1 MKKLLFLLSFLFVA
15 SAASAAYVPT
25 SGGTMNPFAYDLSGS
40 FDQASMKLTVNY
52 KLNAPATQVTI
63 RIFNGNT
70 VEKTQDFTDTEYRTK
85 GAHSVNID
93 VSACS
98 SNADLTWS
106 VDVTGISHDKAQ
118 LVSNSNKLYYPTSI
132 DIDNNPQNANFGT
145 VFCIEGRHDA
155 ASTSGYISSI
165 NKNGAGLYVF
175 NADGTKRALPYDSKG
190 EIGVTVERYGWNGG
204 KSLDDAQCRNI
215 GNVLGF
221 APHRVRVSDDG
232 RIFITSQ
239 TNNGEVLYEAN
250 KNVFSDTTGQY
261 WKDRYWYRVISKFQ
275 NDGKTA
281 NTSVKMR
288 ESNRETIGNCTGGLS
303 DCNIYNLYNISTQS
317 FVAGPNVG
325 FDVRGSGPG
334 LQLLMLSGCKQAIA
348 NFTPDHYYCS
358 EYNVGTASVWD
369 TAPTVFFD
377 ELKGYVLRSDAA
389 QAQYD
394 KNGNIWICHYIKDG
408 EKLSDSE
415 PYYPLLKYNRATG
428 TITKYNGIVH
438 NYHRC
443 GAMRFNHDF
452 TKLAITTRG
461 GTTGTGGYV
470 TIYPIINGEPD
481 FNSGTEI
488 DLRNQVGLTMMDF
501 AWDYADNLYIAADK
515 AGESSYG
522 RCIGIYAMPN
532 TNGRNVVS
540 TPANT
545 SFTIECVQGAT
556 YAITANSNNQEWG
569 TVAMTSSETLVN
581 GEVPSCA
588 TVTVTATPTEHHRFV
603 EWKVGEETVST
614 DPTYSFYAIK
624 DLNITAHF
632 AYAKHKVTWN
642 NLFMKGKD
650 IGTENKHYLGINERL
665 WRMFQARFKYHPE
678 QDVEG
683 HVYNSYTESADVFAD
698 LDGRQYVRTDGLT
711 YDTSKDDLMDFMEND
726 SEFNWLK
733 VYIESNNPTQK
744 IGTDKAW
751 AYHMFGFI
759 NRTNKIYYNST
770 TAVDPNAYKFQ
781 ANYEDLGKPEH
792 WTPIWTETVL
802 GLPKTLAYGDYTPT
816 KWEWLPADE
825 NLFRGRWVNSWH
837 TQEDAT
843 GEFKL
848 QRPDAWYKFN
858 TVGNIKVDNPYPQ
871 IAIDDETHI
880 LAWRNG
886 STAGEIVTTITE
898 DVNLY
903 ATYVEKKMDE
913 NDDPTPDLATNPYDA
928 TNDDVIQLMMN
939 PNFRSA
945 NDTKIYSAHDYVKVV
960 RKLQAGMYNTIC
972 LPLSNDQSLDKYL
985 DLTQLHA
992 AHPLYSNGSGTGATV
1007 LELTGITPALN
1018 SSGEDIT
1025 VLNFEPVSKMR
1036 AGKPYLFKPAGN
1048 NDITE
1053 DIVFTTLTSIT
1064 SNPNPKPVSAHNE
1077 LHPVSAETNG
1087 VKFTFVP
1094 TINPTEVPAGSLI
1107 LVANNRLALTTKAG
1121 QMAGLRGYFTFS
1133 GLSAIDE
1140 EAIAEQAAEGRVLL
1154 NIKRPTAT
1162 SVAVAPDSEKQNAP
1176 EVRKLMHDN
1185 QIYIIR
1191 DNAVY
1196 TITGLRVK

>member
-15 SAASAAYVPT
+15 FAASAAYVPT

-93 VSACS
+93 VSTCS

-175 NADGTKRALPYDSKG
+175 NADGTKRPLPRESVEG
-190 EIGVTVERYGWNGG
+190 WGLTGVGDVERYGWNGG
-204 KSLDDAQCRNI
+204 KSLDNAQCRTI
-215 GNVLGF
+215 GGVTGF
-221 APHRVRVSDDG
+221 APYRVRVSDDG

-250 KNVFSDTTGQY
+250 KNVFSDKTGLY
-261 WKDRYWYRVISKFQ
+261 WEDRYWYRVISKFQ

-288 ESNRETIGNCTGGLS
+288 ESNKEVIGTCTCGFS
-303 DCNIYNLYNISTQS
+303 ECNIYNLYNTSTQK

-325 FDVRGSGPG
+325 FDVQGSGAD
-334 LQLLMLSGCKQAIA
+334 LKLLMLSGCKQAIA
-348 NFTPDHYYCS
+348 NFTPSHFYCS
-358 EYNVGTASVWD
+358 EYNIGAAATWNS
-369 TAPTVFFD
+369 APTTYD
-377 ELKGYVLRSDAA
+377 KLKGHVVRSDGA
-389 QAQYD
+389 QVQYD
-394 KNGNIWICHYIKDG
+394 KNGNIWLCHYIKD
-408 EKLSDSE
+408 EDSGASS
-415 PYYPLLKYNRATG
+415 YSTLIKYDKKTG
-428 TITKYNGIVH
+428 QVTEYKGVDHY
-438 NYHRC
+438 YHRC
-443 GAMRFNHDF
+443 GAMRFNKDF
-452 TKLAITTRG
+452 TKLAMTTRG
-461 GTTGTGGYV
+461 GNTGTGGYV
-470 TIYPIINGEPD
+470 TVYPVTNGEPD
-481 FNSGTEI
+481 FSKGTEI

-501 AWDYADNLYIAADK
+501 AWDYADNLYIAADM
-515 AGESSYG
+515 ATGASTG

-532 TNGRNVVS
+532 NTNSRNVVS

-556 YAITANSNNQEWG
+556 YTITANSNNQEWG
-569 TVAMTSSETLVN
+569 TVTMTSSEGLVE
-581 GEVPSCA
+581 GKVPSCA
-588 TVTVTATPTEHHRFV
+588 MVTVTATPTEHHRFV

-624 DLNITAHF
+624 DMNITAHF

-650 IGTENKHYLGINERL
+650 IGTENPHYQRINERL
-665 WRMFQARFKYHPE
+665 WRMFQARFKYHPG
-678 QDVEG
+678 QDVAG
-683 HVYNSYTESADVFAD
+683 KKYNNYTESADVFAD

-711 YDTSKDDLMDFMEND
+711 YDTSKDDLIDFMAND
-726 SEFNWLK
+726 PEFNWLK
-733 VYIESNNPTQK
+733 VYIESNNPTQQ

-770 TAVDPNAYKFQ
+770 TAVDPKDYKFL
-781 ANYEDLGKPEH
+781 ANYEELGKPEH

-903 ATYVEKKMDE
+903 ATYVEKKLDE

-939 PNFRSA
+939 PN
-945 NDTKIYSAHDYVKVV
+945 YSAHDYVKVS

-972 LPLSNDQSLDKYL
+972 LPLSNSENKYL
-985 DLTQLHA
+985 DLTQLHT

-1025 VLNFEPVSKMR
+1025 VLNFEPVSKMQ

-1077 LHPVSAETNG
+1077 LHPVSAEANG
-1087 VKFTFVP
+1087 VTFTFVP
-1094 TINPTEVPAGSLI
+1094 TINPTKVPAGSLI
-1107 LVANNRLALTTKAG
+1107 LVADNRLALTTEDG

-1154 NIKRPTAT
+1154 SVKRPVTT
-1162 SVAVAPDSEKQNAP
+1162 SLIIAPDSEQQTVPQVN
-1176 EVRKLMHDN
+1176 KLMYDG

-1191 DNAVY
+1191 DNTVY
-1196 TITGLRVK
+1196 TITGVRVK